1 MFMSRSYS
9 TINNEKLS
17 ELPAVRPSM
26 QIIDQY
32 QDFLNSKTDTLI
44 KLNKNPFM
52 EEGFQHDCAPQIS
65 IQIR

>member
-1 MFMSRSYS
+1 MSRSYS

-32 QDFLNSKTDTLI
+32 QDFLDSKTDTLL
-44 KLNKNPFM
+44 KLNENPFM
-52 EEGFQHDCAPQIS
+52 KEGFQHDCAPQIS